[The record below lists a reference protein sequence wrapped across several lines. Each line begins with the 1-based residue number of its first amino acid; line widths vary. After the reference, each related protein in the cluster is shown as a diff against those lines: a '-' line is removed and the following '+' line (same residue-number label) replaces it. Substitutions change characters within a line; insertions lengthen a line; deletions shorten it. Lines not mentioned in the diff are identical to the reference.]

1 MGRHSAPG
9 EDDDID
15 VSLAELGTRGDLQLL
30 REHPAIR
37 ARCIAAALVPFALY
51 TIGMI
56 AAGAARDFAVWV
68 WVPIVVAGICVGLVL
83 DLGFRAM
90 RRERD
95 DENADADGRHAGGAD
110 PEPSTAPGTSG
121 QPGPASA

>member
-15 VSLAELGTRGDLQLL
+15 VALAELGTRGDLQLL

-51 TIGMI
+51 TVGMI

-83 DLGFRAM
+83 DLGFRAL

-95 DENADADGRHAGGAD
+95 DESAGGHHAAGD
-110 PEPSTAPGTSG
+110 DAAGAG
-121 QPGPASA
+121 QPGAASA